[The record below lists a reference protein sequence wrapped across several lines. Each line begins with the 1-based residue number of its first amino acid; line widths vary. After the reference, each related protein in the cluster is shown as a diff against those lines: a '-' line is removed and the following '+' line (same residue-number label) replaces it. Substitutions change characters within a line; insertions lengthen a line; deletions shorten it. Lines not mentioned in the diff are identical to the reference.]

1 MSSNLLATNPSHTT
15 EHPGA
20 SVIAGNDVPTP
31 TPSPAEVVS
40 TFFPSDAGG
49 VGYLFEHGVM
59 SAVPTPLEDTPVNS
73 PNQGAIAM
81 AAVSEGYNAH
91 VSPMPDVPTPDH
103 FLNWLQCL
111 RTPVA
116 GGASD
121 VPLGEASAAA
131 PQQSSFMATLAQEG
145 ARVKALFAGL
155 GGKPS
160 G

>member
-20 SVIAGNDVPTP
+20 DVIAGNDTPTP

-49 VGYLFEHGVM
+49 VGYLFEHGALE
-59 SAVPTPLEDTPVNS
+59 AVPTPLEDTPVNS

-91 VSPMPDVPTPDH
+91 VSPMPDVPTP
-103 FLNWLQCL
+103 
-111 RTPVA
+111 VA

-121 VPLGEASAAA
+121 VPLGEAPVAA

-145 ARVKALFAGL
+145 ARIKSLFASL
-155 GGKPS
+155 GGPS
-160 G
+160 GG

>member
-91 VSPMPDVPTPDH
+91 VSPMPDVPTP
-103 FLNWLQCL
+103 
-111 RTPVA
+111 VA

>member
-111 RTPVA
+111 RSRQQPNADIQFGHQHAVATIMTAIALQTGQRQKYDPVKRTISP
-116 GGASD
+116 G
-121 VPLGEASAAA
+121 
-131 PQQSSFMATLAQEG
+131 
-145 ARVKALFAGL
+145 
-155 GGKPS
+155 
-160 G
+160 